1 MFDWFKDKFKKKDK
15 EIVEASK
22 DVEEKLED
30 LSDDFADGMKDL
42 SENIS
47 EKADDIKEKA
57 QELSEK
63 ITYVKEDLDEKTE
76 EFMDK
81 ADDAFDKTVN
91 DVKDNINAAEEKTV
105 EKTEKIEAKVN
116 EEKKLIKEETKEIAD
131 KITED
136 KPEQKG
142 MFKKLFDGLNK
153 TRKNLVY
160 QMNSVFQANEIND
173 DFYDELEE
181 ILVMSDI
188 GAMTTMTII
197 DELKE
202 RIVDKNIH
210 NAADAKELLKEV
222 MLDTLNENIVSND
235 LKLLPTPSI
244 VMLVG
249 VNGVG
254 KTTTVGKL
262 AYQFKQEGMS
272 VAIIAA
278 DTFRAAAIEQL
289 EVWGQRAD
297 VKVISQA
304 EGADP
309 ASVVFDG
316 LDYSIKNNVDI
327 TIIDTAG
334 RLHNKVNLM
343 NELNKIRRIIDKK
356 MPDATL
362 EVIMALDAT
371 TGQNALLQLKEFK
384 EVSEVTGVALT
395 KLDGTAKGG
404 VIIPI
409 QHEIGIPVKIIGVGE
424 SIYDLQPFDPK
435 LFVDAIFEEN

>member
-1 MFDWFKDKFKKKDK
+1 MFNWFKDKFKKKDK

-47 EKADDIKEKA
+47 EKADDIKVKT

-63 ITYVKEDLDEKTE
+63 ITDVKEDLDEKTE

-91 DVKDNINAAEEKTV
+91 DVKDNINAAKEKTV

-202 RIVDKNIH
+202 RIIDKNIH

-235 LKLLPTPSI
+235 LKLIPTPSI

-316 LDYSIKNNVDI
+316 LDYSIKNNIDI

>member
-63 ITYVKEDLDEKTE
+63 ITDVKEDLDEKTE

-91 DVKDNINAAEEKTV
+91 DVKDNINAAEEKIV

>member
-47 EKADDIKEKA
+47 EKADDIKVKT

-63 ITYVKEDLDEKTE
+63 ITDVKEDLDEKTE

-91 DVKDNINAAEEKTV
+91 DVKDNINAAKEKTV

-116 EEKKLIKEETKEIAD
+116 EEKKLIKEEAKEVSE
-131 KITED
+131 KIKED

-316 LDYSIKNNVDI
+316 LDYSIKNNIDI